1 MANYY
6 VNSRKLVGDGTN
18 EDCIL
23 TQYNN
28 SSSNLSN
35 CLQVGSSV
43 YQRNESDY
51 KVSNNVLSFYTT
63 NYLQLRCNLSS
74 GYNVSSNTDIT
85 ENALISYRIHKVG
98 NNGTYSC
105 NGANKL
111 KVLLVGGGG
120 GGGFT
125 YKQATDQ
132 NGKGGGG
139 TGRLELFN
147 LTPQS
152 GTFFSNYSV
161 TVGQGGKGAKI
172 QSLPT
177 GGENSSTGV
186 HGEDSEINVY
196 SSNDN
201 IIIAAPGGFGIRNT
215 GGGGSGGG
223 EISRTLLSNINY
235 SSIHSQS
242 VAGGD
247 EVGNAGSSKGGAAGL
262 YNTNPN
268 FPIPNILHMQEPIKK
283 DGNTGWYDESNRQAN
298 NNTGYNIPINSNDRN
313 SFGIG
318 GGGAGG
324 ANSRGGNYQQ
334 NGADGADGLIIVFF
348 RYD

>member
-6 VNSRKLVGDGTN
+6 VNSRNRKLVGDGTN
-18 EDCIL
+18 EECVL
-23 TQYNN
+23 TEYDN
-28 SSSNLSN
+28 SYDNSGLAG
-35 CLQVGSSV
+35 CLQVGSRIGDKTSS
-43 YQRNESDY
+43 NY
-51 KVSNNVLSFYTT
+51 KISTFPLRFYTT
-63 NYLQLRCNLSS
+63 NFSSLKCNLSS
-74 GYNVSSNTDIT
+74 GYTTGATATDIT

-98 NNGTYSC
+98 NNGSYSC

-125 YKQATDQ
+125 YKQSTDQ

-139 TGRLELFN
+139 TGRLELFD

-152 GTFFSNYSV
+152 GTFFSNYIV
-161 TVGQGGKGAKI
+161 TVGQGGKGAEI
-172 QSLPT
+172 QNLPT

-186 HGEDSEINVY
+186 HGKYSEINIK
-196 SSNDN
+196 SSNDD
-201 IIIAAPGGFGIRNT
+201 ITITAPGGFGIRNT

-223 EISRTLLSNINY
+223 AISRTPSNINY
-235 SSIHSQS
+235 YSIHNQS

-262 YNTNPN
+262 YNTNSN
-268 FPIPNILHMQEPIKK
+268 FPIPNILHMQEPITKV
-283 DGNTGWYDESNRQAN
+283 GNTDWYDESNRQAN
-298 NNTGYNIPINSNDRN
+298 NNTGYNIPINSNNKN

-324 ANSRGGNYQQ
+324 ANSRGG
-334 NGADGADGLIIVFF
+334 IINKMVQMAQM
-348 RYD
+348 D